1 MVRDKKIPITLF
13 LIKMSKNQQIV
24 MNRIKVTLVEKQK
37 TSRWLAEQMGKSEN
51 TISRWCSNKSQP
63 SIAQLQEIAKW
74 LDVDVRVLLKSQK
87 SN

>member
-1 MVRDKKIPITLF
+1 
-13 LIKMSKNQQIV
+13 MSNNQQIV

-37 TSRWLAEQMGKSEN
+37 TNRWLAELMGKSEN

-63 SIAQLQEIAKW
+63 SIVQLQEIANL

-87 SN
+87 E

>member
-1 MVRDKKIPITLF
+1 M
-13 LIKMSKNQQIV
+13 V

-51 TISRWCSNKSQP
+51 TISRWCSNKVQP

-74 LDVDVRVLLKSQK
+74 LDVDVRTLITPTK
-87 SN
+87 ND